1 MDGGLAPPSLDL
13 SEFPSLTNR
22 PLGGP
27 NENGGSTSLSGRPNY
42 GSETIHVYLLH
53 TVIKMVSSVGIIKTP
68 VSESAAEFTMSNE
81 DFPALPGTQN
91 NDSTST
97 GNATESK
104 VTSTSVTTTVN
115 SNLNSNN
122 GNSNSSSKRGLQIS
136 SDGKVCVEVVA
147 LTLIILND
155 PPFFFYRSP
164 IFLTTW

>member
-1 MDGGLAPPSLDL
+1 M
-13 SEFPSLTNR
+13 F
-22 PLGGP
+22 
-27 NENGGSTSLSGRPNY
+27 
-42 GSETIHVYLLH
+42 
-53 TVIKMVSSVGIIKTP
+53 SSVGIIKTP

-97 GNATESK
+97 GNTTESK

-136 SDGKVCVEVVA
+136 SDGKVCVEFVA
-147 LTLIILND
+147 
-155 PPFFFYRSP
+155 
-164 IFLTTW
+164 